1 MLTAERLFRPV
12 LIAVFTVVTVGLAIP
27 PLLVGLPFGW
37 DAVVYTEAARAWLE
51 GANPWTSQ
59 GYAIGYAAPPPSF
72 LPYVPFAPLPDPVVS
87 AAWIA
92 IALGCAVY
100 CLRRLELP
108 AWWLLFPPVSLGIMT
123 GSSALLV
130 TALLV
135 RAGVIAEG
143 LAVLV
148 RIYAAL
154 PLVLLGHWRSL
165 LVAGGLLLLSLALP
179 WSLFLEQRD
188 RVEALFGQ
196 VSNLSAV
203 AFPWLSP
210 FAILGLVL
218 LGRQRAAWL
227 IVPAL
232 WPSTQLYYA
241 VIALPVI
248 SAAPFVALAIA
259 IPVPG
264 LIVVGMLAQAFWER
278 LVLPIL
284 ERQKGAGVSDLI
296 DPA

>member
-1 MLTAERLFRPV
+1 MPPERIFRPV
-12 LIAVFTVVTVGLAIP
+12 LIAVFTVVTLGLAIP

-37 DAVVYTEAARAWLE
+37 DAVGYTEAARAWLR

-72 LPYVPFAPLPDPVVS
+72 LPYVPFAPFPDPVVS

-92 IALGCAVY
+92 IALACAVY
-100 CLRRLELP
+100 CLRRLGLP

-143 LAVLV
+143 MAVLV
-148 RIYAAL
+148 RVYAVV
-154 PLVLLGHWRSL
+154 PLLLLGRWRSL
-165 LVAGGLLLLSLALP
+165 LMAGGLLLLSLALP

-188 RVEALFGQ
+188 RVSALFGQ

-203 AFPWLSP
+203 AVPWLSP

-248 SAAPFVALAIA
+248 SAAPIVALAIA

-264 LIVVGMLAQAFWER
+264 LIVVGMLGQAVWER
-278 LVLPIL
+278 LVLPGL
-284 ERQKGAGVSDLI
+284 DRQRRKRASDLI
-296 DPA
+296 HLA

>member
-1 MLTAERLFRPV
+1 
-12 LIAVFTVVTVGLAIP
+12 
-27 PLLVGLPFGW
+27 
-37 DAVVYTEAARAWLE
+37 
-51 GANPWTSQ
+51 
-59 GYAIGYAAPPPSF
+59 
-72 LPYVPFAPLPDPVVS
+72 
-87 AAWIA
+87 
-92 IALGCAVY
+92 
-100 CLRRLELP
+100 
-108 AWWLLFPPVSLGIMT
+108 MT

-143 LAVLV
+143 MAVLV
-148 RIYAAL
+148 RVYAAL
-154 PLVLLGHWRSL
+154 PLLLLGRWRSL

-188 RVEALFGQ
+188 RVSALFGQ

-203 AFPWLSP
+203 AVPWLSP

-248 SAAPFVALAIA
+248 SAAPIVALAIA

-264 LIVVGMLAQAFWER
+264 LIVVGMLGQAFWER
-278 LVLPIL
+278 LVLPGR
-284 ERQKGAGVSDLI
+284 ERQRREGVSDLI